1 MDCLAGTNTPD
12 YKLFRRLTRSLFAWA
27 GSFTGMLTSPSGALC
42 TESPFLFAYSI
53 AACSYNAC
61 ESSYPSHTLTQRPTL
76 ASTDCSLNALLNPA
90 ILCVTHNT
98 TNTYITLLSSHAS
111 LKSFVTL
118 YICKSSYA
126 NTHTRSRFID
136 SAAPLIARTLV
147 AIAFDIYYQ
156 HSQYPIQKTS
166 NTSVASL
173 EQPLPHDKTSP

>member
-1 MDCLAGTNTPD
+1 
-12 YKLFRRLTRSLFAWA
+12 
-27 GSFTGMLTSPSGALC
+27 MLTSPSGALC

-53 AACSYNAC
+53 AACSYSAC
-61 ESSYPSHTLTQRPTL
+61 ESSYPSLIRSAPYARIHRLLAKRIAESSDPMRHTHTR
-76 ASTDCSLNALLNPA
+76 
-90 ILCVTHNT
+90 
-98 TNTYITLLSSHAS
+98 NTYITLLSSHAS

-118 YICKSSYA
+118 YICNSGYA

-136 SAAPLIARTLV
+136 SAAPFIARTLV
-147 AIAFDIYYQ
+147 AIALDIYYQ

>member
-61 ESSYPSHTLTQRPTL
+61 ESSYPSHTLTQHPYTRIHRLL
-76 ASTDCSLNALLNPA
+76 AKRIAESSDPMRHAHT
-90 ILCVTHNT
+90 TH
-98 TNTYITLLSSHAS
+98 TYITLLSSHAS

-118 YICKSSYA
+118 YICNSGDA

-136 SAAPLIARTLV
+136 SAAPFIARTLV
-147 AIAFDIYYQ
+147 AIALDIYYQ